1 MQPEQRPAQ
10 SIRRPTRLIKY
21 SYPSTLEVKFIAPAS
36 AGDDDLPD
44 VASQPTTQIKP
55 VNSTHLMQLSG
66 MMRAIRISK
75 QLPTPQNAVVDKSAP
90 YNSSVEDPVWG
101 TGNGFIH
108 HVSDFIEEGYWP
120 NGIQQTGPLPVV
132 NLYGSEPFGRT
143 LPTLPQ
149 VSIAVRASKAKQE
162 RVWKT
167 LFNTPAIK
175 VTIGLLIGIGLL
187 YLVSRFVDVPTT
199 LGVLRQNLATPGGI
213 ILGLLSGAAFLTAFS
228 VRGIRWKLFLNP
240 IGNVSTFKAIQLF
253 LIGIFLNF
261 LLPVRGGEVAKS
273 LILKR
278 TVGIPV
284 SQSLPTVA
292 MDKALDLMPALFIMA
307 VAPFLGVKMGT
318 TLWLVLGAVGGLLIG
333 LIFFVALAA
342 WKRAAAIAFL
352 QKITG
357 ILPRAIGGKFEG
369 FATGFVDS
377 LLLGASRPKI
387 FIPAVLLTCVA
398 VIFDGLF
405 AMLAFRTIGFPIS
418 FGTAIFGYTVYNMFY
433 ILPTPPGQIGSNEFV
448 GLLVFHV
455 LLSLP
460 ANKVTA
466 MFVFSHPWAALLMS
480 ASGMA
485 CLSALGLTISSA
497 MKVQTEGENALL
509 PPLPKQQRQ
518 QCIKVL

>member
-1 MQPEQRPAQ
+1 MQLEQHPAK

-21 SYPSTLEVKFIAPAS
+21 PYPSILETKVMAPTS
-36 AGDDDLPD
+36 TGAGDLPD
-44 VASQPTTQIKP
+44 IASQPTTQITP
-55 VNSTHLMQLSG
+55 VNSAHLMQLSG
-66 MMRAIRISK
+66 MMQAIRI
-75 QLPTPQNAVVDKSAP
+75 PTQPTIHQ
-90 YNSSVEDPVWG
+90 SVASG
-101 TGNGFIH
+101 LN
-108 HVSDFIEEGYWP
+108 EEGVWP

-132 NLYGSEPFGRT
+132 NLYGTEPFGRT
-143 LPTLPQ
+143 VPALPEISTALKAPQ
-149 VSIAVRASKAKQE
+149 AKQKLA
-162 RVWKT
+162 WKT

-187 YLVSRFVDVPTT
+187 YLVARYVDVSTT
-199 LGVLRQNLATPGGI
+199 LGILRQNLATPEGI
-213 ILGLLSGAAFLTAFS
+213 ILALLSGVAFLTAFS
-228 VRGIRWKLFLNP
+228 IRGIRWKLFLNP
-240 IGNVSTFKAIQLF
+240 IGNVTTFKAIQLF

-278 TVGIPV
+278 TSGIPV
-284 SQSLPTVA
+284 NQSLPTVA

-307 VAPFLGVKMGT
+307 VAPFLGIKMGT
-318 TLWLVLGAVGGLLIG
+318 TLWLVLGAVGGILVG

-342 WKRAAAIAFL
+342 WKRVVAIAFL

-357 ILPRAIGGKFEG
+357 ILPRAIGGKIEG

-405 AMLAFRTIGFPIS
+405 AMLAFRTIGFSIP
-418 FGTAIFGYTVYNMFY
+418 FGTAIFGYTIYNMFY
-433 ILPTPPGQIGSNEFV
+433 ILPTPPGQVGSNEFV

-455 LLSLP
+455 LLGLP

-466 MFVFSHPWAALLMS
+466 MFIFSHPWAALLMIVT
-480 ASGMA
+480 GMA

-497 MKVQTEGENALL
+497 MKVQTQGENALL
-509 PPLPKQQRQ
+509 PPLSEQQRQ
-518 QCIKVL
+518 HIYA

>member
-108 HVSDFIEEGYWP
+108 HISDFIEEGYWP

-497 MKVQTEGENALL
+497 MKVQTEGEKAL
-509 PPLPKQQRQ
+509 QTIQH
-518 QCIKVL
+518 VL

>member
-21 SYPSTLEVKFIAPAS
+21 SYPSTLEVKFMAPAS
-36 AGDDDLPD
+36 TGATDLPD

-66 MMRAIRISK
+66 MMRAIRIPK
-75 QLPTPQNAVVDKSAP
+75 QLPTPQNAAVDKSAP

-108 HVSDFIEEGYWP
+108 HISDFIEEGYWP

-149 VSIAVRASKAKQE
+149 ASIAVRASQAKQE
-162 RVWKT
+162 LVWKT
-167 LFNTPAIK
+167 LFNTPTIK

-278 TVGIPV
+278 TAGIPV

-333 LIFFVALAA
+333 LIFFVALSA

-352 QKITG
+352 QKMTG

-405 AMLAFRTIGFPIS
+405 AMLAFRTIGSPIS

-455 LLSLP
+455 LLGLP
-460 ANKVTA
+460 ASKVTA

-497 MKVQTEGENALL
+497 MKVQTEGDALL
-509 PPLPKQQRQ
+509 PPLPEQQRQ

>member
-44 VASQPTTQIKP
+44 VASQPTTQIQP

-497 MKVQTEGENALL
+497 MKVQTEGENAL
-509 PPLPKQQRQ
+509 QTIQH
-518 QCIKVL
+518 VL

>member
-497 MKVQTEGENALL
+497 MKVQTEGEKAL
-509 PPLPKQQRQ
+509 QTIQH
-518 QCIKVL
+518 VL

>member
-149 VSIAVRASKAKQE
+149 ASIAVRASQAKQE
-162 RVWKT
+162 LVWKSS
-167 LFNTPAIK
+167 FNTPVIK

-497 MKVQTEGENALL
+497 MKVQTEGEKALQTI
-509 PPLPKQQRQ
+509 QQ
-518 QCIKVL
+518 VL

>member
-21 SYPSTLEVKFIAPAS
+21 SYPSTLEVKFMAPTS
-36 AGDDDLPD
+36 AGADDLPD

-66 MMRAIRISK
+66 MMRTISIPK
-75 QLPTPQNAVVDKSAP
+75 QLPTPQNTAVDNSAP
-90 YNSSVEDPVWG
+90 YNSSIEDPVWG
-101 TGNGFIH
+101 TANGFIH

-149 VSIAVRASKAKQE
+149 VSIAVRASQAKQE
-162 RVWKT
+162 PVSKT

-261 LLPVRGGEVAKS
+261 LLPVRGGEVAKC
-273 LILKR
+273 LMLKR
-278 TVGIPV
+278 TSNIPV
-284 SQSLPTVA
+284 SKSLPTVA
-292 MDKALDLMPALFIMA
+292 MDKALDLMPALIIMA
-307 VAPFLGVKMGT
+307 IVPFLGVQMDIK
-318 TLWLVLGAVGGLLIG
+318 LWLVLAFVSGILVCLM
-333 LIFFVALAA
+333 FFVLLAA
-342 WKRAAAIAFL
+342 WKR
-352 QKITG
+352 
-357 ILPRAIGGKFEG
+357 
-369 FATGFVDS
+369 DS
-377 LLLGASRPKI
+377 A
-387 FIPAVLLTCVA
+387 
-398 VIFDGLF
+398 
-405 AMLAFRTIGFPIS
+405 
-418 FGTAIFGYTVYNMFY
+418 
-433 ILPTPPGQIGSNEFV
+433 
-448 GLLVFHV
+448 
-455 LLSLP
+455 
-460 ANKVTA
+460 
-466 MFVFSHPWAALLMS
+466 
-480 ASGMA
+480 
-485 CLSALGLTISSA
+485 
-497 MKVQTEGENALL
+497 
-509 PPLPKQQRQ
+509 
-518 QCIKVL
+518 

>member
-307 VAPFLGVKMGT
+307 IAPFLGVKMGT

-497 MKVQTEGENALL
+497 MKVQTEGEKAL
-509 PPLPKQQRQ
+509 QTIQH
-518 QCIKVL
+518 VL

>member
-1 MQPEQRPAQ
+1 M
-10 SIRRPTRLIKY
+10 
-21 SYPSTLEVKFIAPAS
+21 APAS
-36 AGDDDLPD
+36 AGATDLPD

-55 VNSTHLMQLSG
+55 VDSTHLMQLSG
-66 MMRAIRISK
+66 MMRAIRIPK
-75 QLPTPQNAVVDKSAP
+75 QLPIPQNAVVDKSAP
-90 YNSSVEDPVWG
+90 YNSSVEY
-101 TGNGFIH
+101 GFIH
-108 HVSDFIEEGYWP
+108 PVSDFFEEGYWP

-149 VSIAVRASKAKQE
+149 ASIAVRASQAKQE
-162 RVWKT
+162 LVSKT

-418 FGTAIFGYTVYNMFY
+418 FATAIFGYTVYNMFY

-455 LLSLP
+455 LLGLP

-497 MKVQTEGENALL
+497 MKIQTEGENALL
-509 PPLPKQQRQ
+509 PPLPEQQRQ
-518 QCIKVL
+518 QCINVL

>member
-21 SYPSTLEVKFIAPAS
+21 SYPSTLEVKFMAPAS
-36 AGDDDLPD
+36 VGAEDLPD

-55 VNSTHLMQLSG
+55 VNSTNLMQLSG
-66 MMRAIRISK
+66 MMRAIRIPK
-75 QLPTPQNAVVDKSAP
+75 QRPTPQNAVVDKSTP

-101 TGNGFIH
+101 AGNGFIH

-149 VSIAVRASKAKQE
+149 VSIAARASQAKQE
-162 RVWKT
+162 LVWKT

-199 LGVLRQNLATPGGI
+199 LDVLQQNLATPGGI

-333 LIFFVALAA
+333 LIFFIALAA

-352 QKITG
+352 QKMTG
-357 ILPRAIGGKFEG
+357 ILPRVIGRKFEG

-405 AMLAFRTIGFPIS
+405 AMLAFRTIGSPIS

-455 LLSLP
+455 LLGLP

-497 MKVQTEGENALL
+497 MNF
-509 PPLPKQQRQ
+509 KQSSTFYD
-518 QCIKVL
+518 VTAGS